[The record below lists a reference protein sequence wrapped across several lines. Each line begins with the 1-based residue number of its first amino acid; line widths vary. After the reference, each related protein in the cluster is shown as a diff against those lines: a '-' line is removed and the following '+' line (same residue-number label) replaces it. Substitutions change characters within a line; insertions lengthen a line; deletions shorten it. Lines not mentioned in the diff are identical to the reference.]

1 MYGGVSVS
9 YYEKAVLDLLKDG
22 PKQRKSLV
30 GQLCPKV
37 MSQKKLQ
44 KTLNEL
50 ESAGKAVSVSRR
62 MEGRRNWTTWYMLPG
77 QEYLLDVDAAR
88 VIAAIERLKP
98 VLLRM
103 PTVDEIAVEAG
114 ITPQEA
120 EKLAYK
126 LATQTGWFNPSPELI
141 RDARVRLGEAL
152 VCAARIRDKHVAED
166 GKSENFDYDDD
177 HGVVEEAKRF
187 LKDYPHLLPK
197 LADDGGAVV
206 FWSQEALRFLGENYV
221 PKERQQP
228 FLVVINR
235 GTGERLL

>member
-1 MYGGVSVS
+1 METRVYGGISVS
-9 YYEKAVLDLLKDG
+9 HYEKAVLDLLKEG

-30 GQLCPKV
+30 EHLCPKV

-62 MEGRRNWTTWYMLPG
+62 VEGRKNWTTWYLLPG
-77 QEYLLDVDAAR
+77 QEYLFDVDAAR
-88 VIAAIERLKP
+88 IIAAVERLKS

-114 ITPQEA
+114 ITPTEA
-120 EKLAYK
+120 EQLAYK
-126 LATQTGWFNPSPELI
+126 LATQIGWFNPVAELI

-166 GKSENFDYDDD
+166 GKSETFDYDDE
-177 HGVVEEAKRF
+177 HWVVEEAKRF
-187 LKDYPHLLPK
+187 LREYPQLVPK
-197 LADDGGAVV
+197 LSDDGDEVV
-206 FWSQEALRFLGENYV
+206 SWSPEALRFLRKQYT
-221 PKERQQP
+221 PKDRRIP
-228 FLVVINR
+228 YLGIASPGHR
-235 GTGERLL
+235 

>member
-1 MYGGVSVS
+1 MSH
-9 YYEKAVLDLLKDG
+9 YEKAVLDLLKDG

-30 GQLCPKV
+30 EQLCPKV

-103 PTVDEIAVEAG
+103 PTVDEIAVESG
-114 ITPQEA
+114 VTPQEA

-126 LATQTGWFNPSPELI
+126 LATQTGWFNPTPELV
-141 RDARVRLGEAL
+141 RDARVRLGEVL
-152 VCAARIRDKHVAED
+152 VCAARIRDKLVTET
-166 GKSENFDYDDD
+166 GGSKDYDYEDD
-177 HGVVEEAKRF
+177 AEIVEEAKRF
-187 LKDYPHLLPK
+187 LKEYPQLLPK
-197 LADDGGAVV
+197 LSSDGEKVV
-206 FWSQEALRFLGENYV
+206 EWPTEALRFLGENYV
-221 PKERQQP
+221 PVERQRP
-228 FLVVINR
+228 FLVVIDR
-235 GTGERLL
+235 GTGERIF

>member
-1 MYGGVSVS
+1 MSH
-9 YYEKAVLDLLKDG
+9 YEKAVLDLLKEG

-30 GQLCPKV
+30 EQLCPKV

-62 MEGRRNWTTWYMLPG
+62 MEGGKNWTTWYMLPG

-88 VIAAIERLKP
+88 IIAAVERLKP

-103 PTVDEIAVEAG
+103 PTVDEIAVESG

-120 EKLAYK
+120 EKLAFK
-126 LATQTGWFNPSPELI
+126 LATQTGWFNPAPELI
-141 RDARVRLGEAL
+141 RDARIRLGEAL
-152 VCAARIRDKHVAED
+152 VCAVRIRDKHVAED
-166 GKSENFDYDDD
+166 GKSETFDYDDD
-177 HGVVEEAKRF
+177 LWVVEEAKRF
-187 LKDYPHLLPK
+187 LKNYPHLLPK
-197 LADDGGAVV
+197 LADDCGEVV
-206 FWSQEALRFLGENYV
+206 FWNREALRFLGDNYV
-221 PKERQQP
+221 PKERQRP